1 MATQTAP
8 TSHRGAP
15 TSLNVAARCKG
26 LVKRFTDV
34 TAVDGL
40 DLEVFAGECF
50 GLLGP
55 NGAGKTTTVEILEG
69 LTPSDEGTV
78 ELLGQR
84 WTRGDNRALR
94 ERIGVQLQETQLAD
108 KVTVAETLRLF
119 RSFYKR
125 GQSVAEVIHTVA
137 LEEKRNA
144 RVGKLS
150 GGQKQ
155 RLAVACALVG
165 DPELLFLD
173 APTTGLDPQ
182 ARLSL
187 WDIVEKFRAG
197 DGTVLLTTHY
207 MEEATRLCDRVAIM
221 DHGKVIALGTP
232 AELIESLG
240 ADQIIEFSVTKPL
253 DHDPL
258 MQLPAVNHLHKRGE
272 VYALTVADIGV
283 ALPALL
289 AEIKRQQSE
298 LVTLTTHQATLED
311 VFVSLTG
318 RMLRDG

>member
-1 MATQTAP
+1 MSTP
-8 TSHRGAP
+8 
-15 TSLNVAARCKG
+15 VALRCSG
-26 LVKRFTDV
+26 LVKRFADV
-34 TAVDGL
+34 TAVNGL
-40 DLEVFAGECF
+40 DLEVFTGECF

-69 LTPSDEGTV
+69 LTTADEGTV
-78 ELLGQR
+78 ELLGQH
-84 WTRGDNRALR
+84 WNSGDQRALR
-94 ERIGVQLQETQLAD
+94 ERLGVQLQETQLAD
-108 KVTVAETLRLF
+108 KVTVVETLRLF

-125 GQSVAEVIHTVA
+125 GHNVDEVIRTVA
-137 LEEKRNA
+137 LDEKRNA

-155 RLAVACALVG
+155 RLAVACALVS

-173 APTTGLDPQ
+173 EPTTGLDPQ

-187 WDIVEKFRAG
+187 WDIVAKFREG
-197 DGTVLLTTHY
+197 GGTTLLTTHY

-232 AELIESLG
+232 ADLIESLG
-240 ADQIIEFSVTKPL
+240 ADQVIEFSVTNAL
-253 DHDPL
+253 ADEAL
-258 MQLPAVNHLHKRGE
+258 TSLPAVSNLHKRGE
-272 VYALTVADIGV
+272 VYALTVSEIGV

-298 LVTLTTHQATLED
+298 IVTLTTHQATLED

-318 RMLRDG
+318 RMLRDA

>member
-1 MATQTAP
+1 M
-8 TSHRGAP
+8 
-15 TSLNVAARCKG
+15 RCAG

-34 TAVDGL
+34 TAVNGL

-69 LTPSDEGTV
+69 LTASDEGTV

-84 WTRGDNRALR
+84 WGKGDDRALR
-94 ERIGVQLQETQLAD
+94 ERIGVQLQETQLAE
-108 KVTVAETLRLF
+108 KVTVLETLRLF

-125 GQSVAEVIHTVA
+125 GHDVAEVIHTVA

-155 RLAVACALVG
+155 RLAVACALVS

-173 APTTGLDPQ
+173 EPTTGLDPQ

-197 DGTVLLTTHY
+197 GGTILLTTHY

-232 AELIESLG
+232 ADLIESLG
-240 ADQIIEFSVTKPL
+240 ADQIIEFSVTSPL
-253 DHDPL
+253 ADDL
-258 MQLPAVNHLHKRGE
+258 LTRLPAVSHLHKRGE
-272 VYALTVADIGV
+272 VYSLTVSEIGV

>member
-1 MATQTAP
+1 MATGTA
-8 TSHRGAP
+8 RGAQR
-15 TSLNVAARCKG
+15 VALSCRG
-26 LVKRFTDV
+26 LVKRFADV
-34 TAVDGL
+34 TAVNGL
-40 DLEVFAGECF
+40 DLEVFGGECF

-69 LTPSDEGTV
+69 LTAPDGGDV

-84 WTRGDNRALR
+84 WKTKDDRALR
-94 ERIGVQLQETQLAD
+94 QRIGVQLQETQLAE
-108 KVTVAETLRLF
+108 KVTVVETLRLF

-125 GQSVAEVIHTVA
+125 GHNVDEVIHTVA

-155 RLAVACALVG
+155 RLAVACALVS

-173 APTTGLDPQ
+173 EPTTGLDPQ

-187 WDIVEKFRAG
+187 WDIVEKFR
-197 DGTVLLTTHY
+197 DGGGTILLTTHY
-207 MEEATRLCDRVAIM
+207 MEEAARLCDRVAIM
-221 DHGKVIALGTP
+221 DHGQVIALGTP

-240 ADQIIEFSVTKPL
+240 ADQVIEFSVAQQLTNDDL
-253 DHDPL
+253 L
-258 MQLPAVNHLHKRGE
+258 TSLPAVKHLHKRGE
-272 VYALTVADIGV
+272 VYALTVSEIGV

-289 AEIKRQQSE
+289 AEIKRQHSE
-298 LVTLTTHQATLED
+298 VVTLTTHQATLED